1 MNLKTALVFA
11 FMTLLLAA
19 FLLEDG
25 SAVAELGKAGAAH
38 SAGNLAGDDPSGDV
52 WSADTGSDPSLA
64 PVQSGYAPPAPA
76 EPVPEPPMRPVG
88 SSDRIE

>member
-25 SAVAELGKAGAAH
+25 SAVAELGKAGAEQ
-38 SAGNLAGDDPSGDV
+38 SAGNPAQDDPSGDV
-52 WSADTGSDPSLA
+52 WSAETGDAAPA
-64 PVQSGYAPPAPA
+64 PVQNGYVPPAPA
-76 EPVPEPPMRPVG
+76 EPVPEPPMRPIG